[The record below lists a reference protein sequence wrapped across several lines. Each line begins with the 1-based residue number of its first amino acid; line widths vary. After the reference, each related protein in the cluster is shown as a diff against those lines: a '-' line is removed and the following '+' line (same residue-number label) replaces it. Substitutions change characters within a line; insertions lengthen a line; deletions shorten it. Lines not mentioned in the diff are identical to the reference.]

1 MGSESLICLNLT
13 TVSFPGESPLP
24 IQVRGSNKSAR
35 AVILDGSCSSQKHT
49 SVYSCNEGAG
59 ASIFQVNN
67 VNISRVTR
75 TDLPT
80 DTGTSR
86 PTETHATTCNSDAR
100 GSLGNISR
108 HNSRH
113 KSRQA
118 FHFKLSLKSNQN
130 PMSKQTQNPYTSR
143 SSRSMNNKAESR
155 LTRTVKRSKDPIW
168 KANVCKI
175 P

>member
-1 MGSESLICLNLT
+1 MGSESLICLKA

-35 AVILDGSCSSQKHT
+35 AVILDGSCSTQTHT

-59 ASIFQVNN
+59 ANIFQVNN

-86 PTETHATTCNSDAR
+86 PRETHATTCNLDAR
-100 GSLGNISR
+100 GSLGNILR

-118 FHFKLSLKSNQN
+118 FHFKSNQN
-130 PMSKQTQNPYTSR
+130 LNFGWSQAYPHVVSVYISTLMQ
-143 SSRSMNNKAESR
+143 
-155 LTRTVKRSKDPIW
+155 I
-168 KANVCKI
+168 
-175 P
+175 